1 MTTKFT
7 PAEVRFFLNAS
18 IKDQNGEQQPPLLNR
33 LLSFKIPL
41 DLRYRLEVL
50 QRQLEAMMKPVESEI
65 RDLYAAFQAAI
76 PEEKGKGE
84 EGENEE
90 GAAPEPEDKDAAA
103 ARAEAEK
110 KFKEDL
116 DQIDNRPVEFTG
128 KLILATQLVDPKMPP
143 DADEFLSIPGVMR
156 DWLAP
161 FTIDNLPE
169 K

>member
-7 PAEVRFFLNAS
+7 PAQVRFFLNAS
-18 IKDQNGEQQPPLLNR
+18 IKDESQGQSPTLLNR
-33 LLSFKIPL
+33 LLGYKIPL

-50 QRQLEAMMKPVESEI
+50 QRQLESMMKPVEVEI
-65 RDLYAAFQAAI
+65 RDLYAAFQAAV
-76 PEEKGKGE
+76 PEKEKNDDAEPDAE
-84 EGENEE
+84 E
-90 GAAPEPEDKDAAA
+90 DAAA
-103 ARAEAEK
+103 ATAKADAEK
-110 KFKEDL
+110 KFKADIEE
-116 DQIDNRPVEFTG
+116 IDNRPVEFTG

-143 DADEFLSIPGVMR
+143 EADAFLSIPGIMR

>member
-7 PAEVRFFLNAS
+7 PAQVRFFLNAS
-18 IKDQNGEQQPPLLNR
+18 IKDESQEQQPTLLNR
-33 LLSFKIPL
+33 LLGYKIPL

-50 QRQLEAMMKPVESEI
+50 QRQLESMMKPVEVEI
-65 RDLYAAFQAAI
+65 RDLYAAFQAAV
-76 PEEKGKGE
+76 PEKEKKEDEAAEPDDE
-84 EGENEE
+84 E
-90 GAAPEPEDKDAAA
+90 DAAA
-103 ARAEAEK
+103 ATAKAEAEK
-110 KFKEDL
+110 KFRADIEE
-116 DQIDNRPVEFTG
+116 IDNKPVEFTG

-143 DADEFLSIPGVMR
+143 EADAFLSIPGIMR

>member
-7 PAEVRFFLNAS
+7 PAQVRFFINAS
-18 IKDQNGEQQPPLLNR
+18 IKDESRDQQPTLLNR
-33 LLSFKIPL
+33 LLGYKIPL

-50 QRQLEAMMKPVESEI
+50 QRQLESMMKPVEVEI
-65 RDLYAAFQAAI
+65 RDLYAAFQAAV
-76 PEEKGKGE
+76 PEKEKGETTEPDGE
-84 EGENEE
+84 E
-90 GAAPEPEDKDAAA
+90 DAAA
-103 ARAEAEK
+103 ATAKAEAEK
-110 KFKEDL
+110 KFQADIEE
-116 DQIDNRPVEFTG
+116 IDNRPVEFTG

-143 DADEFLSIPGVMR
+143 EADAFLSIPGIMR